1 MTDLLDLLIPPPR
14 HDGRVYGVVTG
25 VVTNNQDPEG
35 IGRVKL
41 RFPWL
46 SDTDE
51 SNWARCV
58 TFMGGAEMGAFFLP
72 EVDDEVL
79 VAFEHGRIDHPYV
92 VGSLW
97 NANALPPAKNDDGKN
112 PFRMIRS
119 RSGHV
124 VRLDDTDG
132 KEKIEI
138 VDKSEKNSIVI
149 DTSKNA
155 LVVTV
160 EGDITLTAKG
170 KIVLDCEA
178 FEVTTKADVKL
189 TPGGNF
195 AVKATGNADVEGGG
209 PMTLKG
215 ATVAIN

>member
-1 MTDLLDLLIPPPR
+1 MSELFDLLIVPKDD
-14 HDGRVYGVVTG
+14 DGRVYGVVTG

-35 IGRVKL
+35 FGRVKL

-46 SDTDE
+46 SAKDE

-58 TFMGGAEMGAFFLP
+58 TFMGGAERGAWFLP
-72 EVDDEVL
+72 EVEDEVL

-97 NANALPPAKNDDGKN
+97 NANAKPPGTNDDGKN
-112 PFRMIRS
+112 PIRMIKTKA
-119 RSGHV
+119 GHI

-132 KEKIEI
+132 AEKIEI
-138 VDKSEKNSIVI
+138 IDKSEKNSIVI
-149 DTSKNA
+149 DTASNT
-155 LVVTV
+155 LIVTV

-178 FEVTTKADVKL
+178 FEVKTKADVKME
-189 TPGGNF
+189 PGGNF